1 MLTLGIATLV
11 PSKCS
16 CILHIASGLILHLQ
30 ILAIAQNSATSTPQ
44 KGGSQS
50 RYPQISIGTKD
61 LDLLLSKL
69 RYDHVGY
76 HDIGYLIP
84 YIAISHTDVMVVKF
98 S

>member
-1 MLTLGIATLV
+1 
-11 PSKCS
+11 
-16 CILHIASGLILHLQ
+16 LHLQ
-30 ILAIAQNSATSTPQ
+30 ILTIAQNSATSTPQ

-76 HDIGYLIP
+76 QDIDYLIP
-84 YIAISHTDVMVVKF
+84 YIDISHTDVMVVKF

>member
-1 MLTLGIATLV
+1 M
-11 PSKCS
+11 
-16 CILHIASGLILHLQ
+16 HLQ
-30 ILAIAQNSATSTPQ
+30 ILTIAHNSATSTPQ

-50 RYPQISIGTKD
+50 RYPQISIGTKKN

-76 HDIGYLIP
+76 QDIGYLIP
-84 YIAISHTDVMVVKF
+84 YIDISHTDVMVAKF

>member
-1 MLTLGIATLV
+1 M
-11 PSKCS
+11 
-16 CILHIASGLILHLQ
+16 HLQ
-30 ILAIAQNSATSTPQ
+30 ILTIAQNSATSTPQ

-76 HDIGYLIP
+76 QDIDYLIP
-84 YIAISHTDVMVVKF
+84 YIDISHTDVMVVKF

>member
-1 MLTLGIATLV
+1 MMTLGIATLV

-16 CILHIASGLILHLQ
+16 CILHIATGLILHLQ
-30 ILAIAQNSATSTPQ
+30 IFTIAQNSTTSTPQ

-50 RYPQISIGTKD
+50 RYPQISIGTKN

-76 HDIGYLIP
+76 QDIGYLIP